1 MSIVILIAP
10 YAETAATA
18 WTLVQK
24 AGVSAAAPSRR
35 EQLSPQQVQ
44 QLMLKTLR
52 QRRHTAHA
60 NTNLQGPGAALE
72 KIWTELASDLML
84 GNVDHAQYGWCQTLD
99 EHTPSFWQRFDPE
112 TRFVLVYEEPTAFA
126 AQVIAHDTA
135 RAQDLQSIMQN
146 WHEQHSQ
153 LLDLFYALGVD
164 AVLVHSSQIH
174 RVAAFLDLNGT
185 MQDDQ
190 AVRQEILGNRVL
202 NQLLEPMTAA
212 NVQVQT
218 LWQELQAAAQGPL
231 EFSLPPLQ
239 MAQEVLDQY
248 IQQQAGLEAER
259 QLNDQLDQKL
269 ADLKLRHSDKQQEG
283 EKLLVQLYQLQ
294 IKLESLQ
301 LANGAL
307 EKEIEKLRQS
317 EAAYESRS
325 VTESQALQAE
335 ALAKTQAL
343 TQRDALAHEK
353 EQLSQHLTNAQE
365 EGELLLIQLH
375 EVQEELEKYVLA
387 NHTLQQ
393 DIEVLRQSGTTFE
406 ARSDA
411 SSQALQAEAMAKAH
425 ALAECD
431 ALAQAK
437 EQLSQQLSDAEVA
450 KAQALAQCDALT
462 HEKVQLRQQLID
474 AQDEGELLLVHLHE
488 VQEELEQYFLK
499 YQDQRQQVKT
509 MVDFWQ
515 QNPPTEVWV
524 DMRRTPDGQGWYEA
538 ETDGRWSGPST
549 ESALAFPPLGA
560 GQYLVELQIADAMAP
575 ELVAGLQL
583 SAQLDDGQVLPV
595 DLVHEFGPADQLYPM
610 VSTGLLPLLAT
621 QEGWHL
627 RMTLPSV
634 ISPAEQ
640 GGTDARQLGLRLQGV
655 RLSLQQVDQSENQAE
670 THA

>member
-24 AGVSAAAPSRR
+24 AGVSDAAPSRR
-35 EQLSPQQVQ
+35 EQLTPQQVQ

-52 QRRHTAHA
+52 HRRHTAHA

-135 RAQDLQSIMQN
+135 RAEGLQSILQN

-153 LLDLFYALGVD
+153 LLNLFYALGAV
-164 AVLVHSSQIH
+164 AVLVHSSQMH
-174 RVAAFLDLNGT
+174 RVAAFLDLNAS
-185 MQDDQ
+185 MEDDQ
-190 AVRQEILGNRVL
+190 AVRQKILGNRVL
-202 NQLLEPMTAA
+202 TQLLEPMTAA

-259 QLNDQLDQKL
+259 QLNDQLGQKL
-269 ADLKLRHSDKQQEG
+269 ADLKLRHSDKQQ
-283 EKLLVQLYQLQ
+283 
-294 IKLESLQ
+294 
-301 LANGAL
+301 
-307 EKEIEKLRQS
+307 
-317 EAAYESRS
+317 
-325 VTESQALQAE
+325 
-335 ALAKTQAL
+335 
-343 TQRDALAHEK
+343 
-353 EQLSQHLTNAQE
+353 

-387 NHTLQQ
+387 NAALQQ

-406 ARSDA
+406 SCSDA

-425 ALAECD
+425 ALAQCD
-431 ALAQAK
+431 ALAHAK
-437 EQLSQQLSDAEVA
+437 E
-450 KAQALAQCDALT
+450 
-462 HEKVQLRQQLID
+462 QLRQQLID
-474 AQDEGELLLVHLHE
+474 AQDEGELLLVQLHE

-509 MVDFWQ
+509 VVDFWQ
-515 QNPPTEVWV
+515 QHPPAEVWV

-538 ETDGRWSGPST
+538 EIDGRWSGPGT

-575 ELVAGLQL
+575 ELVAGLLL

-610 VSTGLLPLLAT
+610 VSTGLLQLPAKHD
-621 QEGWHL
+621 GWHL

-634 ISPAEQ
+634 ISPAEH
-640 GGTDARQLGLRLQGV
+640 GGTDPRQLGLRLQGV

-670 THA
+670 TQA